1 MYFVKLDGQTFYDP
15 RIEEYEIFDSK
26 LKLEVNKAGALDFT
40 VYPTHPLFA
49 RIKKLKSI
57 VEVYQDEVLLF
68 RGRVLDDEL
77 EFDRAKTVICE
88 GELAYL
94 NDTVLRPYEF
104 SGGVREYL
112 ELLVEQHNSQVPV
125 EKQFRVGTVTVK
137 DPNDYI
143 VRSDKTYP
151 QTWDVVESKLI
162 KSLGGYLIV
171 RRENG
176 VNYLDY
182 LEDSNEKSLQK
193 IELGQNLLD
202 LATRSSATELYTAIL
217 PLGKEA
223 ESEDGQKGARLTIE
237 SVNDGKDFIQD
248 DEAVKKY
255 GFLMKS
261 VTWNDVTVATNL
273 LNKAKQELAQLVKLS
288 LTLDLTAIDLSL
300 VDATIDEFRVFEYV
314 QVVSVPHGVDEL
326 LLVEKQELHLTN
338 PSQDKLSI
346 GYQRRTLTENQ
357 IQTDKAISNIDV
369 IEGPKGEPGEP
380 GKDGEQGPPGI
391 PGEKGADG
399 KTQYTHIAYAN
410 SADGTKDF
418 SLDNPERK
426 YIGMYV
432 DFTQKDSNTPSDYAW
447 SLIKGADGTNGTP
460 GKPGEDGK
468 TPYFHTAWAN
478 GVNGED
484 FTTVYPNENLIITLK
499 NKEYTGS
506 REFVNSPDWNIAP
519 IIDTHG
525 LDAIFTYTFE
535 IIGAK
540 DGTFNFYCQNG
551 SGTKY
556 SIAGDI
562 DRTSGLKLTT
572 SWKKYVISTRH
583 RLSNNSEKKAL
594 LAFYSNYGS
603 GAIMRVRNM
612 KMEIGNISSPGLDNK
627 RPSMQYIGTY
637 SDFTEKDSEDYT
649 KYTWSAFKGRG
660 ITSITE
666 EYAISDSKTDAPTMG
681 WSVRV
686 PEWEIG
692 KYLWL
697 RSKIVYSS
705 PTETVYTE
713 AICDTTW
720 EAVKDLEEAVDEKL
734 NDKADNDYVTEV
746 VTTLETSIEKESDS
760 IRTEVKETYTAKSEL
775 SEYQEEVSSEFEQTK
790 NSFNFNFKNLVEQI
804 STLDHDTQVKFQEI
818 VKYIRFENGNIILG
832 QVGNEL
838 ILKLQNNK
846 IQFLQSGA
854 EVAYFTNNK
863 LYVTDGEFINS
874 LRLGSFAFIPRDNG
888 SLDFKKVV
896 N

>member
-1 MYFVKLDGQTFYDP
+1 MYLVKLDGQTFYDP
-15 RIEEYEIFDSK
+15 RIEEYEIFNSK
-26 LKLEVNKAGALDFT
+26 LKLEVNKAGAFDFT
-40 VYPTHPLFA
+40 AYPTHPLFA

-77 EFDRAKTVICE
+77 AFDRAKGVICE

-125 EKQFRVGTVTVK
+125 EKQFKVGTVTVK

-182 LEDSNEKSLQK
+182 LEDSNKKSLQK

-202 LATRSSATELYTAIL
+202 LATKSSATELYTAIL

-223 ESEDGQKGARLTIE
+223 ESDDGQKGARLTIE
-237 SVNDGKDFIQD
+237 SVNEGKDFIQD

-273 LNKAKQELAQLVKLS
+273 LSKAKQELAQLIKLS

-300 VDATIDEFRVFEYV
+300 VDADIDEFRVFEYV
-314 QVVSVPHGVDEL
+314 QVVSEPHGVDEL

-357 IQTDKAISNIDV
+357 IQTDKAINNIDV
-369 IEGPKGEPGEP
+369 IEGPKGEQGEL
-380 GKDGEQGPPGI
+380 GKDGKEGP
-391 PGEKGADG
+391 
-399 KTQYTHIAYAN
+399 
-410 SADGTKDF
+410 
-418 SLDNPERK
+418 
-426 YIGMYV
+426 
-432 DFTQKDSNTPSDYAW
+432 
-447 SLIKGADGTNGTP
+447 P

-468 TPYFHTAWAN
+468 TPYFHVAWAN
-478 GVNGED
+478 GANGENFSIFNGD
-484 FTTVYPNENLIITLK
+484 YINWNSLEYKNFIPNGSEHKFENKVLRLK
-499 NKEYTGS
+499 NK
-506 REFVNSPDWNIAP
+506 PDSLWGDRLGRVY
-519 IIDTHG
+519 IDG
-525 LDAIFTYTFE
+525 
-535 IIGAK
+535 
-540 DGTFNFYCQNG
+540 
-551 SGTKY
+551 KY
-556 SIAGDI
+556 SFKGF
-562 DRTSGLKLTT
+562 
-572 SWKKYVISTRH
+572 STRFSIEV
-583 RLSNNSEKKAL
+583 RSEKKSSTKVGSWKDPKYVETDVDWKTYEFETSVDG
-594 LAFYSNYGS
+594 AFSFYVGDENLWYEFRNLKAICQYSH
-603 GAIMRVRNM
+603 
-612 KMEIGNISSPGLDNK
+612 
-627 RPSMQYIGTY
+627 IGTY
-637 SDFTEKDSEDYT
+637 SDFTEKDSVDYT

-666 EYAISDSKTDAPTMG
+666 EYAISESKTDAPTVG

-713 AICDTTW
+713 PICDTTW

-760 IRTEVKETYTAKSEL
+760 IRTEVKETYTAKTEL

>member
-1 MYFVKLDGQTFYDP
+1 MYLVKLDGQTFYDP

-26 LKLEVNKAGALDFT
+26 LKLEVNKAGAFDFT

-57 VEVYQDEVLLF
+57 VEVYQDETLLF

-77 EFDRAKTVICE
+77 AFDRAKGIICE

-112 ELLVEQHNSQVPV
+112 ELLVDQHNSQVPI
-125 EKQFRVGTVTVK
+125 EKQFKVGTVTVK

-182 LEDSNEKSLQK
+182 LEDSDKKSLQK

-202 LATRSSATELYTAIL
+202 LATKSSATELYTAIL

-223 ESEDGQKGARLTIE
+223 ESEDEEGVTSSEKGKRLTIE
-237 SVNDGKDFIQD
+237 SVNNGKDFIQD
-248 DEAVKKY
+248 NEAVKKY

-273 LNKAKQELAQLVKLS
+273 LNKAKQELAQLIKLS

-300 VDATIDEFRVFEYV
+300 VDAQIDEFRVFEYV
-314 QVVSVPHGVDEL
+314 QVVSEPHGVDEL

-357 IQTDKAISNIDV
+357 IQTDKAINNIDV
-369 IEGPKGEPGEP
+369 IE
-380 GKDGEQGPPGI
+380 
-391 PGEKGADG
+391 
-399 KTQYTHIAYAN
+399 
-410 SADGTKDF
+410 
-418 SLDNPERK
+418 
-426 YIGMYV
+426 
-432 DFTQKDSNTPSDYAW
+432 
-447 SLIKGADGTNGTP
+447 
-460 GKPGEDGK
+460 
-468 TPYFHTAWAN
+468 
-478 GVNGED
+478 
-484 FTTVYPNENLIITLK
+484 
-499 NKEYTGS
+499 
-506 REFVNSPDWNIAP
+506 
-519 IIDTHG
+519 
-525 LDAIFTYTFE
+525 
-535 IIGAK
+535 
-540 DGTFNFYCQNG
+540 
-551 SGTKY
+551 
-556 SIAGDI
+556 
-562 DRTSGLKLTT
+562 
-572 SWKKYVISTRH
+572 
-583 RLSNNSEKKAL
+583 
-594 LAFYSNYGS
+594 
-603 GAIMRVRNM
+603 
-612 KMEIGNISSPGLDNK
+612 
-627 RPSMQYIGTY
+627 
-637 SDFTEKDSEDYT
+637 
-649 KYTWSAFKGRG
+649 GRG

-666 EYAISDSKTDAPTMG
+666 EYAISESKTDAPTMG
-681 WSVRV
+681 WSVKV
-686 PEWEIG
+686 PTWEIG

-713 AICDTTW
+713 PICDTTW
-720 EAVKDLEEAVDEKL
+720 EAVKELEEAVDEKL

>member
-1 MYFVKLDGQTFYDP
+1 MYLVKLDGQTFYDP

-26 LKLEVNKAGALDFT
+26 LKLEVNKAGAFDFT

-57 VEVYQDEVLLF
+57 VEVYQDETLLF

-77 EFDRAKTVICE
+77 AFDRAKGIICE

-112 ELLVEQHNSQVPV
+112 ELLVDQHNSQVPI
-125 EKQFRVGTVTVK
+125 EKQFKVGTVTVK

-182 LEDSNEKSLQK
+182 LEDSDKKSLQK

-202 LATRSSATELYTAIL
+202 LATKSSATELYTAIL

-223 ESEDGQKGARLTIE
+223 ESEDEEGVTSSEKGKRLTIE
-237 SVNDGKDFIQD
+237 SVNNGKDFIQD
-248 DEAVKKY
+248 NEAVKKY

-273 LNKAKQELAQLVKLS
+273 LNKAKQELAQLIKLS

-300 VDATIDEFRVFEYV
+300 VDAQIDEFRVFEYV
-314 QVVSVPHGVDEL
+314 QVVSEPHGVDEL

-357 IQTDKAISNIDV
+357 IQTDKAINNIDV
-369 IEGPKGEPGEP
+369 IE
-380 GKDGEQGPPGI
+380 
-391 PGEKGADG
+391 
-399 KTQYTHIAYAN
+399 
-410 SADGTKDF
+410 
-418 SLDNPERK
+418 
-426 YIGMYV
+426 
-432 DFTQKDSNTPSDYAW
+432 
-447 SLIKGADGTNGTP
+447 
-460 GKPGEDGK
+460 
-468 TPYFHTAWAN
+468 
-478 GVNGED
+478 
-484 FTTVYPNENLIITLK
+484 
-499 NKEYTGS
+499 
-506 REFVNSPDWNIAP
+506 
-519 IIDTHG
+519 
-525 LDAIFTYTFE
+525 
-535 IIGAK
+535 
-540 DGTFNFYCQNG
+540 
-551 SGTKY
+551 
-556 SIAGDI
+556 
-562 DRTSGLKLTT
+562 
-572 SWKKYVISTRH
+572 
-583 RLSNNSEKKAL
+583 
-594 LAFYSNYGS
+594 
-603 GAIMRVRNM
+603 
-612 KMEIGNISSPGLDNK
+612 
-627 RPSMQYIGTY
+627 
-637 SDFTEKDSEDYT
+637 
-649 KYTWSAFKGRG
+649 GRG

-666 EYAISDSKTDAPTMG
+666 EYAISESKTDAPTMG
-681 WSVRV
+681 WSVKV
-686 PEWEIG
+686 PTWEIG

-713 AICDTTW
+713 PICDTTW
-720 EAVKDLEEAVDEKL
+720 EAVKELEEAVDEKL

-804 STLDHDTQVKFQEI
+804 STLDYDTQVKFQEI

>member
-1 MYFVKLDGQTFYDP
+1 MYFVRLDDQTFYDP
-15 RIEEYEIFDSK
+15 RIEEYEIFNSK
-26 LKLEVNKAGALDFT
+26 LKLEVNKAGAFDFT

-57 VEVYQDEVLLF
+57 LEVYQDETLLF

-77 EFDRAKTVICE
+77 AFDRAKGVICE

-112 ELLVEQHNSQVPV
+112 ELLVEQHNSQVPI
-125 EKQFRVGTVTVK
+125 EKQFKVGTVTVK

-182 LEDSNEKSLQK
+182 LEDSNKKSLQK

-237 SVNDGKDFIQD
+237 SVTGGKDFIQD
-248 DEAVKKY
+248 DEAVEKY

-273 LNKAKQELAQLVKLS
+273 LNKAKQELAQLIKLS

-346 GYQRRTLTENQ
+346 GYQRKTLTENQ
-357 IQTDKAISNIDV
+357 IQTDKAINNIDV
-369 IEGPKGEPGEP
+369 IEGPKGDQGE
-380 GKDGEQGPPGI
+380 
-391 PGEKGADG
+391 
-399 KTQYTHIAYAN
+399 N
-410 SADGTKDF
+410 
-418 SLDNPERK
+418 
-426 YIGMYV
+426 
-432 DFTQKDSNTPSDYAW
+432 
-447 SLIKGADGTNGTP
+447 
-460 GKPGEDGK
+460 
-468 TPYFHTAWAN
+468 
-478 GVNGED
+478 
-484 FTTVYPNENLIITLK
+484 
-499 NKEYTGS
+499 
-506 REFVNSPDWNIAP
+506 
-519 IIDTHG
+519 
-525 LDAIFTYTFE
+525 
-535 IIGAK
+535 
-540 DGTFNFYCQNG
+540 
-551 SGTKY
+551 
-556 SIAGDI
+556 
-562 DRTSGLKLTT
+562 
-572 SWKKYVISTRH
+572 
-583 RLSNNSEKKAL
+583 
-594 LAFYSNYGS
+594 
-603 GAIMRVRNM
+603 
-612 KMEIGNISSPGLDNK
+612 
-627 RPSMQYIGTY
+627 
-637 SDFTEKDSEDYT
+637 
-649 KYTWSAFKGRG
+649 GRG

-697 RSKIVYSS
+697 RSKIIYSS
-705 PTETVYTE
+705 PTEIVYTE
-713 AICDTTW
+713 PICDTTW